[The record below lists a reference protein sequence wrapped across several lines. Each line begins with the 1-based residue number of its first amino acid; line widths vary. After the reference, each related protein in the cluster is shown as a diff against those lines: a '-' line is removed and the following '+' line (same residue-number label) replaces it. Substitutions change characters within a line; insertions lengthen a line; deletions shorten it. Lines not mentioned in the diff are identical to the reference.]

1 MRAEAVA
8 VRLVVAW
15 AVGRAVALQVETL
28 GASME
33 VDTEVVAWA
42 AVPWAALQAAGARWV
57 AKEADGRHDSSRCN
71 RS

>member
-1 MRAEAVA
+1 MAA
-8 VRLVVAW
+8 RLVAAWVA
-15 AVGRAVALQVETL
+15 ARAVALLVGTL
-28 GASME
+28 GAAVE
-33 VDTEVVAWA
+33 AGAEVVAWA